1 MKKADQM
8 TAPIQ
13 VKTQDQTQE
22 IESINKQL
30 VGKKSNY
37 QHLVSDVI
45 SDAKKLGAD
54 QVAVSLNAGLGLN
67 TTVRMGEIETLEHNQ
82 DQSISLTVYKNKQKA
97 SVSGSDLSKAGL
109 NNLIEKACSLVN
121 FTQSDPCGGLI
132 DSKYLAKNIIDLDC
146 YYPWALSVEESV
158 ELAKETEQAA
168 LDADPKIKNS
178 EGGEVSSYQSMVV
191 YGNSHNFLKTN
202 FTSRHSLSCSVIAQ
216 EGDMMQREYEYSV
229 KRCAD
234 DLWSPAKIGKIAAN
248 KAVKKLNARK
258 LKTQS
263 LPVLFQADVATSLIS
278 SFLSAIAG
286 SSIYRHT
293 SFMEGCLEHK
303 VFPEFINIYDDPFV
317 LRGLASSPYDAEGA
331 EVCASYLIQEGVLN
345 QFLLGSY
352 SARKLNMEPNGHA
365 GGSHNI
371 IVSDI
376 KEQLDF
382 ASLIKKMGTGFLVT
396 DVIGQGV
403 DLVTGNYSRGAN
415 GFWVENGEIKYPV
428 EEVTIAGNLKDM
440 FLNIINIGSDID
452 QHGSIGCGSILIE
465 KMMLA
470 GS

>member
-1 MKKADQM
+1 M
-8 TAPIQ
+8 TQ
-13 VKTQDQTQE
+13 QQSSKD
-22 IESINKQL
+22 IENIDNQL
-30 VGKKSNY
+30 VNKKSNY
-37 QHLVSDVI
+37 QHLVEDII

-54 QVAVSLNAGLGLN
+54 EVAVRLSAGLGLSTN
-67 TTVRMGEIETLEHNQ
+67 VRMGKIETLEHNQ
-82 DQSISLTVYKNKQKA
+82 DQSLSLTIYKNKQKA
-97 SVSGSDLSKAGL
+97 SVHGSDLSKDGI
-109 NNLIEKACSLVN
+109 NNLVSKVCSLVN
-121 FTQSDPCGGLI
+121 FTQADPCGGLI
-132 DSKYLAKNIIDLDC
+132 ESKYLAKDFPDLDC
-146 YYPWALSVEESV
+146 YHPWAVSVEESV
-158 ELAKETEQAA
+158 KLAKETEQAA
-168 LDADPKIKNS
+168 LDYDSKIKNS
-178 EGGEVSSYQSMVV
+178 EGGALSSYQGMSVL
-191 YGNSHNFLKTN
+191 GSSNGFLKTR
-202 FTSRHSLSCSVIAQ
+202 FSSRHSLSCSVIAQ
-216 EGDMMQREYEYSV
+216 ESDMMQRDYDYSV

-234 DLWSPAKIGKIAAN
+234 DLLNPSEIGKLAAS

-258 LKTQS
+258 VKTQNT
-263 LPVLFQADVATSLIS
+263 PVIFQADVATGLIS
-278 SFLSAIAG
+278 SFLSAISG
-286 SSIYRHT
+286 SAIYRNA
-293 SFMEGCLEHK
+293 SFLEGKLEHK
-303 VFPEFINIYDDPFV
+303 LFPDFINIYDDPFV
-317 LRGLASSPYDAEGA
+317 LRGLASSPYDSEGA

-352 SARKLNMEPNGHA
+352 SARKLNMEPNGHS

-376 KEQLDF
+376 KEQLAFDN
-382 ASLIKKMGTGFLVT
+382 LLKKMGTGFLVT

-452 QHGSIGCGSILIE
+452 QHGSTSCGSILIE